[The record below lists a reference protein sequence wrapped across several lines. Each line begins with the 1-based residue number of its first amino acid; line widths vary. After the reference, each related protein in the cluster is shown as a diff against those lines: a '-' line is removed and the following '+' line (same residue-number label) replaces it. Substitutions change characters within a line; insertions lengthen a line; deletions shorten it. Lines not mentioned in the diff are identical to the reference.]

1 MDDIESNDSKLKIKE
16 LISQILLKRT
26 ALEKKRETLK
36 QAIQEIDSEIS
47 FYDRLVELVKSL
59 LDNDTGRNQ
68 KSESQNR
75 GTIAPIDLLKKG
87 RYAYMTVPAALV
99 CFFNEQ
105 ENVKAAIPDIYDYLS
120 KNGLEIG
127 GKDPLANLTAV
138 LHADKRF
145 ETVRRG
151 IYRLKPEVFQNL
163 KKSGFKLRLKI
174 EEDK

>member
-1 MDDIESNDSKLKIKE
+1 MDDIESNDSKLTIKE
-16 LISQILLKRT
+16 LISQIVPKRT

-36 QAIQEIDSEIS
+36 QEIQEIDSEIS

-59 LDNDTGRNQ
+59 LDTGRNQ
-68 KSESQNR
+68 MSESQNR
-75 GTIAPIDLLKKG
+75 GAIAPIDLLKKG
-87 RYAYMTVPAALV
+87 KYAYMTVPAALV

-105 ENVKAAIPDIYDYLS
+105 ENEEAAIPDIYDYLN

-138 LHADKRF
+138 LHADGRF

-151 IYRLKPEVFQNL
+151 IYQLKPEVFQNL
-163 KKSGFKLRLKI
+163 KESGFKLRFKI